1 MDITIDELL
10 RGKPTII
17 KGKNYYPTAGYV
29 EPFLERLQKYTD
41 DFRVHVQ
48 LPDQITRTVDGD
60 INMDDIT
67 YNRVL
72 IEAVM
77 PDDMCYSNHE
87 KVIGM
92 VMGLDVRKP
101 VAKFYNGALN
111 MACTNLCVFSPE
123 YLDCQAIEPESA
135 LNFKPLDKLLDM
147 KDETREIL
155 QILNE
160 TEFNNSILEQEKHL
174 GKWVRNVMSSS
185 YDNGFQPVKF
195 SVDNAVQAYKS
206 LFVKEDSDYYQTND
220 VVSMFD
226 VYNAFTKQITNS
238 LDKGKDII
246 NTFEKTILLR
256 QILEF

>member
-135 LNFKPLDKLLDM
+135 LNFKPLDKLLGM

-155 QILNE
+155 TILNE

-174 GKWVRNVMSSS
+174 GKWVRNVMSNS

>member
-1 MDITIDELL
+1 MDITVDELL

-29 EPFLERLQKYTD
+29 EPFLERLQKYTN

-135 LNFKPLDKLLDM
+135 LNFKPLDKLLGM

-206 LFVKEDSDYYQTND
+206 LFVKEDSDYYQIDD

>member
-1 MDITIDELL
+1 MDITIEEVLK
-10 RGKPTII
+10 GKPTVI
-17 KGKNYYPTAGYV
+17 KGKNYYSTAGYV
-29 EPFLERLQKYTD
+29 EPFLERMSKYTD
-41 DFRVHVQ
+41 DFRCHVQ

-87 KVIGM
+87 KVVGM

-123 YLDCQAIEPESA
+123 YLNCQAIEPETA
-135 LNFKPLDKLLDM
+135 LDFKPLDKLLAM
-147 KDETREIL
+147 KDETKAIL
-155 QILNE
+155 QILHE
-160 TEFNNSILEQEKHL
+160 TEFNNSILEQEKKL
-174 GKWVRNVMSSS
+174 GKWVRNVMSSN

-195 SVDNAVQAYKS
+195 SVDNAIQAYKS

-220 VVSMFD
+220 VVTMFD
-226 VYNAFTKQITNS
+226 VYNAFTQQITNS
-238 LDKGKDII
+238 LTKGKDII

>member
-1 MDITIDELL
+1 MDITIEEVLK
-10 RGKPTII
+10 GKPTVI
-17 KGKNYYPTAGYV
+17 KGKNYYSTAGYV
-29 EPFLERLQKYTD
+29 EPFLERMSKYTD
-41 DFRVHVQ
+41 DFRCHVQ

-87 KVIGM
+87 KVVGM

-123 YLDCQAIEPESA
+123 YLNCQAIEPETA
-135 LNFKPLDKLLDM
+135 LDFKPLDKLLAM
-147 KDETREIL
+147 KDETKAIL
-155 QILNE
+155 QILHE
-160 TEFNNSILEQEKHL
+160 TEFNNSILEQEKKL
-174 GKWVRNVMSSS
+174 GKWVRNVMSSN

-220 VVSMFD
+220 VVTMFD
-226 VYNAFTKQITNS
+226 VYNAFTQQITNS
-238 LDKGKDII
+238 LTKGKDII

>member
-135 LNFKPLDKLLDM
+135 LNFKPLDKLLGM

-155 QILNE
+155 TILNE
-160 TEFNNSILEQEKHL
+160 AEFNNSILEQEKHL
-174 GKWVRNVMSSS
+174 GKWVRNVMSNS

>member
-1 MDITIDELL
+1 MDITVDELL

-29 EPFLERLQKYTD
+29 EPFLERLQKYTN

-135 LNFKPLDKLLDM
+135 LNFKPLDKLLGM

>member
-1 MDITIDELL
+1 MDITVDELL

-29 EPFLERLQKYTD
+29 EPFLERLQKYTN

-135 LNFKPLDKLLDM
+135 LNFKPLDKLLGM

-160 TEFNNSILEQEKHL
+160 TEFNNSILEQQKHL

-206 LFVKEDSDYYQTND
+206 LFVKEDSDYYQIDD

>member
-1 MDITIDELL
+1 MDITLEQLL
-10 RGKPTII
+10 QGKPTII
-17 KGKNYYPTAGYV
+17 KGKNYYSTAGYV
-29 EPFLERLQKYTD
+29 EPFLERLHNYTD

-48 LPDQITRTVDGD
+48 LPDQITRTVNGD

-77 PDDMCYSNHE
+77 PDNMCFNNHE
-87 KVIGM
+87 RVIGM

-101 VAKFYNGALN
+101 VVKFYNGALN
-111 MACTNLCVFSPE
+111 SACTNLCVFSPD
-123 YLDCQAIEPESA
+123 YLDCQALEPETA
-135 LNFKPLDKLLDM
+135 INYKPLDKLLGM
-147 KDETREIL
+147 KDETKQILEIL
-155 QILNE
+155 SE
-160 TEFNNSILEQEKHL
+160 TEFNNSVLEQEKHL

-206 LFVKEDSDYYQTND
+206 LFVKEDSDYYQVGNT
-220 VVSMFD
+220 VSMFD
-226 VYNAFTKQITNS
+226 VYNAFTKQITTS
-238 LDKGKDII
+238 LEKGKDII

>member
-135 LNFKPLDKLLDM
+135 LNFKPLDKLLGM

-206 LFVKEDSDYYQTND
+206 LFVKEDSDYYQIDD

>member
-10 RGKPTII
+10 RGKPTVI
-17 KGKNYYPTAGYV
+17 KGKNYYPTSGYV

-135 LNFKPLDKLLDM
+135 LNFKPLDKLLGM

-155 QILNE
+155 TILNE

-174 GKWVRNVMSSS
+174 GKWVRNVMSNS

>member
-1 MDITIDELL
+1 MS
-10 RGKPTII
+10 
-17 KGKNYYPTAGYV
+17 
-29 EPFLERLQKYTD
+29 KYTD
-41 DFRVHVQ
+41 DFRCHVQ

-87 KVIGM
+87 KVVGM

-123 YLDCQAIEPESA
+123 YLNCQAIEPETA
-135 LNFKPLDKLLDM
+135 LDFKPLDKLLAM
-147 KDETREIL
+147 KDETKSIL
-155 QILNE
+155 QILHE
-160 TEFNNSILEQEKHL
+160 TEFNNSILEQEKKL
-174 GKWVRNVMSSS
+174 GKWVRNVMSSN

-220 VVSMFD
+220 VVTMFD
-226 VYNAFTKQITNS
+226 VYNAFTQQITNS
-238 LDKGKDII
+238 LTKGKDII

>member
-10 RGKPTII
+10 RGKPTVI

-123 YLDCQAIEPESA
+123 YLDCQAIEPETA
-135 LNFKPLDKLLDM
+135 LNFKPLDKLLGM

-155 QILNE
+155 TILNE

-174 GKWVRNVMSSS
+174 GKWVRNVMSNS
-185 YDNGFQPVKF
+185 YDNGFQPVTY
-195 SVDNAVQAYKS
+195 SVDNAIQAYKS

-220 VVSMFD
+220 IVSMFD

>member
-135 LNFKPLDKLLDM
+135 LNFKPLDKLLGM

-155 QILNE
+155 TILNE

-174 GKWVRNVMSSS
+174 GKWVRNVMSNS

-195 SVDNAVQAYKS
+195 SVDNAIQAYKS
-206 LFVKEDSDYYQTND
+206 LFLKEDSDYYQTND

>member
-1 MDITIDELL
+1 MDITVDELL

-29 EPFLERLQKYTD
+29 EPFLERLQKYTN

-111 MACTNLCVFSPE
+111 MACTNLCVFSPD

-135 LNFKPLDKLLDM
+135 LDFKPLDKLLGM

-206 LFVKEDSDYYQTND
+206 LFVKEDSDYYQIDD

>member
-29 EPFLERLQKYTD
+29 DPFLERLQKYTD

-135 LNFKPLDKLLDM
+135 LNFKPLDKLLGM

-155 QILNE
+155 TILNE

-174 GKWVRNVMSSS
+174 GKWVRNVMSNS